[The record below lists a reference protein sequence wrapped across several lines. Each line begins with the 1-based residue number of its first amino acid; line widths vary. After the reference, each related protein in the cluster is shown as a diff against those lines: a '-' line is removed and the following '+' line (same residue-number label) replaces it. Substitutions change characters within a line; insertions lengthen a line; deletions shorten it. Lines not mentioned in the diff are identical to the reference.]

1 MRGNFPKR
9 DNAAVWALRQAGAV
23 IYGKT
28 VTAELGGSHPGPTTN
43 PFDPAC
49 TPGGSSSGSAA
60 AIGARMVPAALG
72 TQVGGSVIRPAG
84 FCGNFALKPTQG
96 GINRGER
103 QATSMS
109 TTGVHAGCIEDLWQ
123 VAIEIASRA
132 GGDRGSPGMF
142 GPPMAPEPVKPLR
155 LIVLETSAWTSVD
168 STTRNAFE
176 TLLARLR
183 SAGVAVL
190 KRRSHPYIEALEQS
204 LADAGRLS
212 TSITGWEN
220 RWYQR
225 NMLDENPTG
234 LSARAIAA
242 VERAEAMSLD
252 DYRMALLDRAA
263 AQQRHAALASLA
275 DAIIMLS
282 CPGPAPLWPG
292 DQPGQPL
299 APRPTGDSTFNL
311 PSSLLW
317 APAVTMPLLG
327 VDGMPVGVQLMGQQN
342 EDARMVALAQWVSR
356 EIAPVIGL
364 ATPRWPRRGATSGSQ
379 ERSHALDERLRLL
392 DLRMMARLRDQ
403 LEARAGNRAG
413 VRLAVGRRD
422 DSVRFAPEHQRA
434 RLDRAQPALQLRV
447 VHVRMPAVAAKR
459 FPVARTRD
467 ELRVFHRIEVGREA
481 LRIVPA
487 AGDHFTRVPVEDV
500 ENVGGFAIAHLDA
513 QGVDKDQSVDSRRTL
528 QRDLGREPAAERQSH
543 ECETRRREPVDELD
557 VELHKIVDRTKIV
570 GTRGAAETRMRRR
583 DDLRIVRKS
592 ADERGARLD
601 VLESVQHEQGLSR
614 TASQHFELDAGDR
627 HAIGVAGVRSIR
639 HRSFLGAARVS
650 TGEQRNVP
658 CLIIDNTQRAV
669 TGHASLIVTQPF
681 LHEPRFVQSAR
692 WQIVE
697 NQLPSSIERRRPDD
711 NPHAFGV

>member
-1 MRGNFPKR
+1 MAAYFPRSYDPREFKALTYLDATARFRDGGDSPRAYLERCIETVEAREPTVKAFVVRNDDAARGMADASSARWKNGWPLSLIDGMPIAIKDLLETKDMPTQLGCEAMRGNFPKR

-356 EIAPVIGL
+356 EIAPVIG
-364 ATPRWPRRGATSGSQ
+364 R
-379 ERSHALDERLRLL
+379 
-392 DLRMMARLRDQ
+392 
-403 LEARAGNRAG
+403 
-413 VRLAVGRRD
+413 
-422 DSVRFAPEHQRA
+422 
-434 RLDRAQPALQLRV
+434 
-447 VHVRMPAVAAKR
+447 
-459 FPVARTRD
+459 
-467 ELRVFHRIEVGREA
+467 
-481 LRIVPA
+481 
-487 AGDHFTRVPVEDV
+487 
-500 ENVGGFAIAHLDA
+500 
-513 QGVDKDQSVDSRRTL
+513 
-528 QRDLGREPAAERQSH
+528 
-543 ECETRRREPVDELD
+543 
-557 VELHKIVDRTKIV
+557 
-570 GTRGAAETRMRRR
+570 
-583 DDLRIVRKS
+583 
-592 ADERGARLD
+592 
-601 VLESVQHEQGLSR
+601 
-614 TASQHFELDAGDR
+614 
-627 HAIGVAGVRSIR
+627 
-639 HRSFLGAARVS
+639 
-650 TGEQRNVP
+650 
-658 CLIIDNTQRAV
+658 
-669 TGHASLIVTQPF
+669 
-681 LHEPRFVQSAR
+681 
-692 WQIVE
+692 
-697 NQLPSSIERRRPDD
+697 
-711 NPHAFGV
+711 